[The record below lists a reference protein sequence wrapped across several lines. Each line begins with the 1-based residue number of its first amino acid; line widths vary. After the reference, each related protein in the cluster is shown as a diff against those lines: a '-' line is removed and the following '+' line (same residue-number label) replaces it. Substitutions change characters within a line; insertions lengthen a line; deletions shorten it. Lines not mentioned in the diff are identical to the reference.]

1 MYIQSQLTTEIRNN
15 LGVVIP
21 QDDSLELWHDFNSWR
36 IAGGEIIYVD
46 YFEGEQEQYE
56 RSLLPKTVSQRQLR
70 TQLVLNGFNLDSIQT
85 AINGLTEPSKS
96 IAQIAWDYAITF
108 ERESPLLISLG
119 NSLGLSQ
126 TDIDNIFTNASQL

>member
-1 MYIQSQLTTEIRNN
+1 MYIQSQLTSEIRNN

-56 RSLLPKTVSQRQLR
+56 RSLLPKIVSQRQLR
-70 TQLVLNGFNLDSIQT
+70 TQLVLNGFNLDAIQT
-85 AINGLTEPSKS
+85 AINGLSEPDKS

-108 ERESPLLISLG
+108 ERNSPLLVIVAQM
-119 NSLGLSQ
+119 LGLTES
-126 TDIDNIFTNASQL
+126 DIDTIFLNASSL